1 MRERAK
7 PKYMRI
13 RGVLSEMIDIRL
25 CLSFFLFRKRKAKII
40 LNLGISAEMELRV
53 GGRFRLGRKIGSG
66 SFGDIYLGIF
76 DFKAVPNCL
85 SSEFQDKI
93 SKRMKKSR
101 WSWNVSS
108 RNTLSCISRPD
119 SIGWW
124 TGASAY
130 LRYTCVNLSLIF
142 DLDFSECSPQRL
154 NSVSYWE
161 RVKEHVFFSSL
172 EKMHY
177 FFCGSSF
184 EKCLF
189 QRFRAMC
196 DFRYP
201 RNFSRANWCSEQPQ
215 AGKRHLRKCR
225 TSQVPAQHASRVEVG
240 L

>member
-1 MRERAK
+1 
-7 PKYMRI
+7 
-13 RGVLSEMIDIRL
+13 
-25 CLSFFLFRKRKAKII
+25 
-40 LNLGISAEMELRV
+40 MELRV

-119 SIGWW
+119 SIEWW

-130 LRYTCVNLSLIF
+130 PRYTCVNLSLTF
-142 DLDFSECSPQRL
+142 DSDFPKRSPQRL
-154 NSVSYWE
+154 SSVSYWE
-161 RVKEHVFFSSL
+161 RVKECVFFSSL

-177 FFCGSSF
+177 FF
-184 EKCLF
+184 L
-189 QRFRAMC
+189 
-196 DFRYP
+196 
-201 RNFSRANWCSEQPQ
+201 
-215 AGKRHLRKCR
+215 
-225 TSQVPAQHASRVEVG
+225 RVEFWEIRFDYSNR
-240 L
+240 LIISKKKKKNIRRI